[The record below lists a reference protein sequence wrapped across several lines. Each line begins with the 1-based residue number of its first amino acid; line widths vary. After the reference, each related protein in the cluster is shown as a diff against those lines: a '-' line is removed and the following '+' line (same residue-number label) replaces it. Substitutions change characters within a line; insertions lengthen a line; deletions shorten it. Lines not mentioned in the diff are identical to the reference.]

1 MLGVETERS
10 AANAA
15 RGTSLW
21 WPIAAI
27 TGTGK
32 PVISLTSNSLL
43 NASID
48 SKEPPPRIITNTS
61 IFSFF
66 SVLIE
71 SNKSAIAACPS
82 TRESIILILNPNLPK
97 LFKKSARTAP
107 CFEVI
112 IPTFCGYFGITRFL
126 TSSKS
131 PSLVNFSFNFSYSF
145 FRAPSPAYS
154 ITSDIKDILPESGY
168 TSGYPVAII
177 LSPSFS
183 SMP

>member
-10 AANAA
+10 AADAT

-32 PVISLTSNSLL
+32 LAISLTNNSLL

-61 IFSFF
+61 ISSFLN
-66 SVLIE
+66 VLIE

-82 TRESIILILNPNLPK
+82 TRESIILTLKPNLPK

-107 CFEVI
+107 CRDVI
-112 IPTFCGYFGITRFL
+112 IPTFCGYFGIGRFL
-126 TSSKS
+126 DSSKS
-131 PSLVNFSFNFSYSF
+131 PSVVNFFFNFSYSF
-145 FRAPSPAYS
+145 FKVPSPAYS
-154 ITSDIKDILPESGY
+154 MTSAIKDSLPVGGY
-168 TSGYPVAII
+168 ISGYPEAII
-177 LSPSFS
+177 FSPSFN